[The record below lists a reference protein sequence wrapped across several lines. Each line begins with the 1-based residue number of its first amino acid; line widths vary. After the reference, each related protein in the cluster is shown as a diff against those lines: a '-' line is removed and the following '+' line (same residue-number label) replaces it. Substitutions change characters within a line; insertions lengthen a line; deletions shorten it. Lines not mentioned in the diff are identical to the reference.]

1 MAEGL
6 PDHPEYRHTMDKLVG
21 TKHESAD
28 GSTYWRARE
37 IQPILGY
44 STWEGFEAVI
54 GRAIDTLTHNDVSVS
69 QHVRETSK
77 MMGVGKGASRKVK
90 DHYLSRLACY
100 LIAMNGD
107 PSKPEIAA
115 AQAYFALKTREAELA
130 RAESEDERRLELRAK
145 VSKSFRKVAG
155 IAKEAG
161 VANTRQAIF
170 HDARYLGLYNSSCR
184 DLKAARRLG
193 EKDNPF
199 DRMGALELSAND
211 FQMNLAAETIK
222 DEGIKGERAAI
233 AKNKAIATRVRQ
245 TMIDSGS
252 PPPEQLPVAE
262 PIKQVEQRIR
272 QTRKIAKNPT

>member
-1 MAEGL
+1 MAEGV
-6 PDHPEYRHTMDKLVG
+6 PDKPEYRHTMDTLEG
-21 TKHESAD
+21 ARHEAASGA
-28 GSTYWRARE
+28 TYWLARE

-44 STWEGFEAVI
+44 ATWDGFEAVI
-54 GRAIDTLTHNDVSVS
+54 GRATDTLTHNDVSPS
-69 QHVRETSK
+69 HHVRETSK
-77 MMGVGKGASRKVK
+77 MVGVGSGAKRPVR
-90 DHYLSRLACY
+90 DYFLSRLACY

-130 RAESEDERRLELRAK
+130 QAQSEDEKRLELRPK

-170 HDARYLGLYNSSCR
+170 HDARYLGLYGSSCR
-184 DLKAARRLG
+184 ELKAARRLG
-193 EKDNPF
+193 EKENPF
-199 DRMGALELSAND
+199 DRMGSLELSAND
-211 FQMNLAAETIK
+211 FQMNLAAETIRN
-222 DEGIKGERAAI
+222 EGIKGERAAI
-233 AKNKAIATRVRQ
+233 EKNRAIAARVRK

-252 PPPEQLPVAE
+252 PPPEELPVAE
-262 PIKQVEQRIR
+262 PIKQVERRIR